1 MRDPE
6 REYKDMLEKLIMICK
21 QKKVSQYYL
30 AKHTGI
36 STSSISALMKGETR
50 PYIYTLLIICNALG
64 ITLRDLL
71 EDNKV
76 ERDKE
81 ERWLLAKYRL
91 LTPEKKKLLKVY
103 VDMLQQYEE
112 GSSNII

>member
-6 REYKDMLEKLIMICK
+6 REYKDMLEKLIVICK

-30 AKHTGI
+30 AKHTGM
-36 STSSISALMKGETR
+36 STSSISAMMKGETR
-50 PYIYTLLIICNALG
+50 PYIYTLLLICNALG

-71 EDNKV
+71 EDNNV

-81 ERWLLAKYRL
+81 ERWLIAKYRV
-91 LTPEKKKLLKVY
+91 LTPDKKKQLKVY
-103 VDMLQQYEE
+103 MDMLQQYEE
-112 GSSNII
+112 SSKTI

>member
-1 MRDPE
+1 MCDPE
-6 REYKDMLEKLIMICK
+6 KEYKDMLEKLIMICK

-50 PYIYTLLIICNALG
+50 PYIYTILLICNALG
-64 ITLRDLL
+64 ITLNDLL
-71 EDNKV
+71 DEDNI

-91 LTPEKKKLLKVY
+91 LTSEKKKLLKVY
-103 VDMLQQYEE
+103 VDMLLQYEE
-112 GSSNII
+112 EKQ